1 MPIGQ
6 AKFGLLGGIADPG
19 KLELIETQ
27 TASGTATTLDFTS
40 IQESTYNVHF
50 MTYSNVNATVD
61 VRPIYGRFF
70 ESGVL
75 ETASVYQYA
84 EQYGYTTPAFG
95 EQKST
100 GDDNFY
106 VSNNTGT
113 GTSEVG
119 NGYFYFYNLGD
130 SSKYS
135 FGTNHRVHR
144 DNNGTLAMLFG
155 SLVLPQT
162 STVDGIRIYVP
173 TSGNLNAT
181 VSLYGIAES

>member
-1 MPIGQ
+1 MNISD
-6 AKFGLLGGIADPG
+6 K
-19 KLELIETQ
+19 IEK
-27 TASGTATTLDFTS
+27 
-40 IQESTYNVHF
+40 IV
-50 MTYSNVNATVD
+50 
-61 VRPIYGRFF
+61 
-70 ESGVL
+70 
-75 ETASVYQYA
+75 A
-84 EQYGYTTPAFG
+84 EQYGYTTPVFG

-100 GDDNFY
+100 ADDNFF

-144 DNNGTLAMLFG
+144 DNNGTLAMSFG
-155 SLVLPQT
+155 SLVLPQA